1 MGSPGSEFGV
11 DYLFE
16 GPAELVPSFS
26 AISIVLE
33 N

>member
-1 MGSPGSEFGV
+1 V

-33 N
+33 NWFFA